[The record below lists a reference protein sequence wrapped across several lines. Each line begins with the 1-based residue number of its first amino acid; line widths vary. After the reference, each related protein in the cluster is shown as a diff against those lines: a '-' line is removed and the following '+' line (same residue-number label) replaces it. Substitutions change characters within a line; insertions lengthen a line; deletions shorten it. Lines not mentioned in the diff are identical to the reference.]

1 MLILIQRGMQKL
13 SHYSKINFIACDFST
28 LYVKKKKSMVKYQV
42 SMSGCEE
49 KMVFPSFLVLIC
61 FVP

>member
-1 MLILIQRGMQKL
+1 MQKL

-28 LYVKKKKSMVKYQV
+28 LYVEKKKSMVKYQV

-49 KMVFPSFLVLIC
+49 KIGFSLLSSSYLLRALRYS
-61 FVP
+61 